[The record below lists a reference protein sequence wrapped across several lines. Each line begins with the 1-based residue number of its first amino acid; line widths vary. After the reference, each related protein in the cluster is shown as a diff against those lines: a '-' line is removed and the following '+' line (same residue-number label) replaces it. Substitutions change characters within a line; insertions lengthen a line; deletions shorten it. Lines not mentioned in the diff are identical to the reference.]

1 MPVVSAIRFIVPLI
15 TIGVGAVVPVGF
27 VALLMAFGLGLA
39 TKVTNQWQRAIV
51 LRLGNFSGIRG
62 PGLFFVNPIVDRVA
76 FVIDLRTVTTLFRA
90 EQTMSADIVPIDVDA
105 ALFWRV
111 SDPKNV
117 VLEVENYFD
126 AVSMSAQT
134 ALRDVIGRSTLA
146 AILSDRKNIN
156 NSLKTIIDARTQS
169 WGIHIESVELC
180 DVKIPLEL
188 QAAMSRVA
196 QTEREGQAR

>member
-62 PGLFFVNPIVDRVA
+62 TGLFFVNPIVDRVV
-76 FVIDLRTVTTLFRA
+76 FVIDLRTITTLFRA

-146 AILSDRKNIN
+146 AIQSDRKNIN

-180 DVKIPLEL
+180 DVKIPPEL

>member
-15 TIGVGAVVPVGF
+15 AIGVVAVVPVGF
-27 VALLMAFGLGLA
+27 VALLMAFGLGLT

-76 FVIDLRTVTTLFRA
+76 CVIDLRTITTLFRA
-90 EQTMSADIVPIDVDA
+90 EQTMSPDIVPIDVDA

-156 NSLKTIIDARTQS
+156 NSLKTIIDARTRS

-180 DVKIPLEL
+180 DVKIPPEL
-188 QAAMSRVA
+188 QAAMSRLA

>member
-15 TIGVGAVVPVGF
+15 AIGVVAVVPVGF
-27 VALLMAFGLGLA
+27 VALLMAFGLGLT

-76 FVIDLRTVTTLFRA
+76 CVIDLRTITTLFRA
-90 EQTMSADIVPIDVDA
+90 EQTMSPDIVPIDVDA

-146 AILSDRKNIN
+146 AIQSDG
-156 NSLKTIIDARTQS
+156 KTSTT
-169 WGIHIESVELC
+169 V
-180 DVKIPLEL
+180 
-188 QAAMSRVA
+188 
-196 QTEREGQAR
+196 